1 MAEFVKKTALGGYK
15 PVAGGPRDPE
25 CTHVI
30 LTLGEYDGLKREISS
45 AQQAAKNAEYN
56 ADKKIHQIQ
65 SEAQSR
71 ITDAEKKIAKNT
83 AEWEKKLAAEQQE
96 SALQR
101 ELNANLLRITKER
114 ANAERGL
121 KPKKEHNGY
130 VVLTSVEKES
140 RYKDSFGHPRT
151 ITLWETAMETPYTV
165 DFEAEQ
171 VRSLLQELFQEDED
185 ERWPICRIGITG
197 NYPGKYADMIQDK
210 EWREDYEKYNVMLER
225 WLRANYRR
233 GYWEL
238 VFLHTKPLSVVPPDM
253 RAGRGSVSLP
263 LPCSLCALA
272 LNTETPRFARTGG
285 LCSSPRPEPSDRGW
299 VLWSSGFAA
308 YAASGGT
315 ARTVPPPL
323 SPVRLFISATLIKFA
338 APECRSEPGQT
349 LPRI

>member
-1 MAEFVKKTALGGYK
+1 MAKFAKKTTLGYK
-15 PVAGGPRDPE
+15 LVAGGSSDSE

-65 SEAQSR
+65 NEAQSR

-83 AEWEKKLAAEQQE
+83 AEWEKKLAEEQQE

-101 ELNANLLRITKER
+101 GLNANLLRITKER
-114 ANAERGL
+114 ANAERDL

-140 RYKDSFGHPRT
+140 RYKDSHGHPRT

-171 VRSLLQELFQEDED
+171 VRGLIRELTQEDED
-185 ERWPICRIGITG
+185 GNWPIRRIGITE
-197 NYPGKYADMIQDK
+197 NYPGKYANMIQDK
-210 EWREDYEKYNVMLER
+210 EWREDYEEDNIMLER
-225 WLRANYRR
+225 WLRANYRS

-238 VFLHTKPLSVVPPDM
+238 VFLHTKPLAVVPPDM
-253 RAGRGSVSLP
+253 RAGRG
-263 LPCSLCALA
+263 
-272 LNTETPRFARTGG
+272 
-285 LCSSPRPEPSDRGW
+285 
-299 VLWSSGFAA
+299 
-308 YAASGGT
+308 
-315 ARTVPPPL
+315 
-323 SPVRLFISATLIKFA
+323 
-338 APECRSEPGQT
+338 
-349 LPRI
+349 

>member
-15 PVAGGPRDPE
+15 PVAGGPRDTE

-96 SALQR
+96 SAL
-101 ELNANLLRITKER
+101 NANLLRITKER

-140 RYKDSFGHPRT
+140 RYKDSFGHSRT

-253 RAGRGSVSLP
+253 RAGRG
-263 LPCSLCALA
+263 
-272 LNTETPRFARTGG
+272 
-285 LCSSPRPEPSDRGW
+285 
-299 VLWSSGFAA
+299 
-308 YAASGGT
+308 
-315 ARTVPPPL
+315 
-323 SPVRLFISATLIKFA
+323 
-338 APECRSEPGQT
+338 
-349 LPRI
+349 

>member
-1 MAEFVKKTALGGYK
+1 MAKFAKKTRLGYK
-15 PVAGGPRDPE
+15 LVEGGSSYRE
-25 CTHVI
+25 WSNVI

-65 SEAQSR
+65 NEAQSR

-101 ELNANLLRITKER
+101 GLNANLLRITKER
-114 ANAERGL
+114 ANAERDL

-140 RYKDSFGHPRT
+140 RYKDSYGHPRT

-171 VRSLLQELFQEDED
+171 VRGLIRELTQEDED
-185 ERWPICRIGITG
+185 GNWPIRRIGITE
-197 NYPGKYADMIQDK
+197 NYPGKYANMIQDK
-210 EWREDYEKYNVMLER
+210 EWREDYEEDNIMLER
-225 WLRANYRR
+225 WLRANYRS

-238 VFLHTKPLSVVPPDM
+238 VFLHTKPLAVVPPDM
-253 RAGRGSVSLP
+253 RAGRG
-263 LPCSLCALA
+263 
-272 LNTETPRFARTGG
+272 
-285 LCSSPRPEPSDRGW
+285 
-299 VLWSSGFAA
+299 
-308 YAASGGT
+308 
-315 ARTVPPPL
+315 
-323 SPVRLFISATLIKFA
+323 
-338 APECRSEPGQT
+338 
-349 LPRI
+349 

>member
-15 PVAGGPRDPE
+15 PVAGGSSDSE

-30 LTLGEYDGLKREISS
+30 LTLGEYAGLKREISS

-101 ELNANLLRITKER
+101 GLNANLLRITKER

-140 RYKDSFGHPRT
+140 RYKDSYGHPRT

-171 VRSLLQELFQEDED
+171 DGN
-185 ERWPICRIGITG
+185 WPICRIGITE
-197 NYPGKYADMIQDK
+197 NYPGGYTAMVNDK
-210 EWREDYEKYNVMLER
+210 KWSEVYEKYNVMLER
-225 WLRANYRR
+225 WLRANYRS

-238 VFLHTKPLSVVPPDM
+238 VFLHTKPLAVVPPDM
-253 RAGRGSVSLP
+253 RARRG
-263 LPCSLCALA
+263 
-272 LNTETPRFARTGG
+272 
-285 LCSSPRPEPSDRGW
+285 
-299 VLWSSGFAA
+299 
-308 YAASGGT
+308 
-315 ARTVPPPL
+315 
-323 SPVRLFISATLIKFA
+323 
-338 APECRSEPGQT
+338 
-349 LPRI
+349 

>member
-1 MAEFVKKTALGGYK
+1 MAKFAKKTTLGYK
-15 PVAGGPRDPE
+15 LVEDGSSNSE

-30 LTLGEYDGLKREISS
+30 LTLDEYDGLKREISR
-45 AQQAAKNAEYN
+45 AQQAARNAEYN

-71 ITDAEKKIAKNT
+71 ITDAEKKIANNT

-121 KPKKEHNGY
+121 KPKKEHTGY
-130 VVLTSVEKES
+130 VVLTSAEKES
-140 RYKDSFGHPRT
+140 RYKDSYGHPRT

-185 ERWPICRIGITG
+185 ERCPIQKIGITE
-197 NYPGKYADMIQDK
+197 NYPGGYTAMVNDK
-210 EWREDYEKYNVMLER
+210 KWSEVYEKYNVMLER

-238 VFLHTKPLSVVPPDM
+238 VFLHTKPLAVVPPDM
-253 RAGRGSVSLP
+253 RAGRG
-263 LPCSLCALA
+263 
-272 LNTETPRFARTGG
+272 
-285 LCSSPRPEPSDRGW
+285 
-299 VLWSSGFAA
+299 
-308 YAASGGT
+308 
-315 ARTVPPPL
+315 
-323 SPVRLFISATLIKFA
+323 
-338 APECRSEPGQT
+338 
-349 LPRI
+349 

>member
-15 PVAGGPRDPE
+15 PVAGGPRDTE

-238 VFLHTKPLSVVPPDM
+238 VFLHTKPLSVIPSLLAVRPCAEYRNPPV
-253 RAGRGSVSLP
+253 RTNRGSLFFPTAGTFRPRLGSMEFGFCGLRSVGRYGADRPSPAFSCAALYFCYSNKV
-263 LPCSLCALA
+263 CSARM
-272 LNTETPRFARTGG
+272 PQRTGTNT
-285 LCSSPRPEPSDRGW
+285 
-299 VLWSSGFAA
+299 AA
-308 YAASGGT
+308 NMTRKAD
-315 ARTVPPPL
+315 
-323 SPVRLFISATLIKFA
+323 I
-338 APECRSEPGQT
+338 
-349 LPRI
+349 

>member
-15 PVAGGPRDPE
+15 PVAGGPRDTE

-151 ITLWETAMETPYTV
+151 ITLWETST
-165 DFEAEQ
+165 
-171 VRSLLQELFQEDED
+171 SLL
-185 ERWPICRIGITG
+185 
-197 NYPGKYADMIQDK
+197 
-210 EWREDYEKYNVMLER
+210 
-225 WLRANYRR
+225 
-233 GYWEL
+233 
-238 VFLHTKPLSVVPPDM
+238 
-253 RAGRGSVSLP
+253 
-263 LPCSLCALA
+263 
-272 LNTETPRFARTGG
+272 
-285 LCSSPRPEPSDRGW
+285 
-299 VLWSSGFAA
+299 
-308 YAASGGT
+308 
-315 ARTVPPPL
+315 
-323 SPVRLFISATLIKFA
+323 VR
-338 APECRSEPGQT
+338 
-349 LPRI
+349 

>member
-1 MAEFVKKTALGGYK
+1 MITAIIEVSEY
-15 PVAGGPRDPE
+15 AG
-25 CTHVI
+25 
-30 LTLGEYDGLKREISS
+30 LQQEISN
-45 AQQAAKNAEYN
+45 AKQAARNAEYN

-71 ITDAEKKIAKNT
+71 ITDAEKKIANNT

-140 RYKDSFGHPRT
+140 RYKDSYGHPRT

-165 DFEAEQ
+165 DFEAKQ
-171 VRSLLQELFQEDED
+171 VRGLIRELTQDDED
-185 ERWPICRIGITG
+185 GNWPIYRISITG
-197 NYPGKYADMIQDK
+197 NYPGKYADMIRDK

-225 WLRANYRR
+225 WLRANYRS

-238 VFLHTKPLSVVPPDM
+238 VFLHTKSLAVVPPDM
-253 RAGRGSVSLP
+253 RAGRG
-263 LPCSLCALA
+263 
-272 LNTETPRFARTGG
+272 
-285 LCSSPRPEPSDRGW
+285 
-299 VLWSSGFAA
+299 
-308 YAASGGT
+308 
-315 ARTVPPPL
+315 
-323 SPVRLFISATLIKFA
+323 
-338 APECRSEPGQT
+338 
-349 LPRI
+349 

>member
-1 MAEFVKKTALGGYK
+1 MITAIIEASEY
-15 PVAGGPRDPE
+15 AG
-25 CTHVI
+25 
-30 LTLGEYDGLKREISS
+30 LQQEISN
-45 AQQAAKNAEYN
+45 AKQAAKNAEYN

-101 ELNANLLRITKER
+101 GLNANLLRITKER

-140 RYKDSFGHPRT
+140 RYKDSYGHPRT

-171 VRSLLQELFQEDED
+171 VRSLLQELFQEDAD

-197 NYPGKYADMIQDK
+197 NYPGGYTAMVNDK
-210 EWREDYEKYNVMLER
+210 KWSEKYKEHNVMLER

-238 VFLHTKPLSVVPPDM
+238 VFLHTKPLAVVPPDM
-253 RAGRGSVSLP
+253 RAGRG
-263 LPCSLCALA
+263 
-272 LNTETPRFARTGG
+272 
-285 LCSSPRPEPSDRGW
+285 
-299 VLWSSGFAA
+299 
-308 YAASGGT
+308 
-315 ARTVPPPL
+315 
-323 SPVRLFISATLIKFA
+323 
-338 APECRSEPGQT
+338 
-349 LPRI
+349 

>member
-15 PVAGGPRDPE
+15 PVAGGPRDTE
-25 CTHVI
+25 CTHTI
-30 LTLGEYDGLKREISS
+30 LTLSEYAGLKREISS
-45 AQQAAKNAEYN
+45 AQQAARNAEYN

-140 RYKDSFGHPRT
+140 RYKDSYGHPQT
-151 ITLWETAMETPYTV
+151 VTLWETAMETPYAV

-171 VRSLLQELFQEDED
+171 VRGLIRELTQDDEN
-185 ERWPICRIGITG
+185 ESCPIQKIGITG
-197 NYPGKYADMIQDK
+197 NYPGKYTDMIQDK
-210 EWREDYEKYNVMLER
+210 EWREKYKEHNVMLEQR
-225 WLRANYRR
+225 LRANYRS

-253 RAGRGSVSLP
+253 RAGRG
-263 LPCSLCALA
+263 
-272 LNTETPRFARTGG
+272 
-285 LCSSPRPEPSDRGW
+285 
-299 VLWSSGFAA
+299 
-308 YAASGGT
+308 
-315 ARTVPPPL
+315 
-323 SPVRLFISATLIKFA
+323 
-338 APECRSEPGQT
+338 
-349 LPRI
+349 

>member
-1 MAEFVKKTALGGYK
+1 MAEFVKNPAIGGYK
-15 PVAGGPRDPE
+15 PVTGGLSNSE

-30 LTLGEYDGLKREISS
+30 LTLGEYAGLKREISS
-45 AQQAAKNAEYN
+45 AQQAARNAEYN

-165 DFEAEQ
+165 DFEAEH
-171 VRSLLQELFQEDED
+171 VRGLIRELTQDDED
-185 ERWPICRIGITG
+185 GNWPICRIGITG

-225 WLRANYRR
+225 WLRANYRS

-238 VFLHTKPLSVVPPDM
+238 IFQHTKPLSVVPPDM
-253 RAGRGSVSLP
+253 RARRG
-263 LPCSLCALA
+263 
-272 LNTETPRFARTGG
+272 
-285 LCSSPRPEPSDRGW
+285 
-299 VLWSSGFAA
+299 
-308 YAASGGT
+308 
-315 ARTVPPPL
+315 
-323 SPVRLFISATLIKFA
+323 
-338 APECRSEPGQT
+338 
-349 LPRI
+349 

>member
-1 MAEFVKKTALGGYK
+1 MAEFVKKPAIGGYK
-15 PVAGGPRDPE
+15 PVTGGSSDSE

-30 LTLGEYDGLKREISS
+30 LTLGEYAGLKREISS
-45 AQQAAKNAEYN
+45 AQQAAKNAEYK

-140 RYKDSFGHPRT
+140 RYKDSYGHPQT

-165 DFEAEQ
+165 DSRQ
-171 VRSLLQELFQEDED
+171 SRS
-185 ERWPICRIGITG
+185 G
-197 NYPGKYADMIQDK
+197 A
-210 EWREDYEKYNVMLER
+210 
-225 WLRANYRR
+225 
-233 GYWEL
+233 
-238 VFLHTKPLSVVPPDM
+238 
-253 RAGRGSVSLP
+253 
-263 LPCSLCALA
+263 
-272 LNTETPRFARTGG
+272 
-285 LCSSPRPEPSDRGW
+285 
-299 VLWSSGFAA
+299 
-308 YAASGGT
+308 
-315 ARTVPPPL
+315 
-323 SPVRLFISATLIKFA
+323 
-338 APECRSEPGQT
+338 
-349 LPRI
+349 

>member
-1 MAEFVKKTALGGYK
+1 MAEFVKKTAIGYK
-15 PVAGGPRDPE
+15 PVAGGSSNSE

-45 AQQAAKNAEYN
+45 AQQAERIAEYN

-71 ITDAEKKIAKNT
+71 ITHTEKEMAKNT

-114 ANAERGL
+114 ANAERDL
-121 KPKKEHNGY
+121 KPKKEHTGY

-140 RYKDSFGHPRT
+140 RYKDSYGHPRT

-171 VRSLLQELFQEDED
+171 VRGLIRELTQEDED
-185 ERWPICRIGITG
+185 ENWPICRIGITG
-197 NYPGKYADMIQDK
+197 NYPGKYADMIRNK
-210 EWREDYEKYNVMLER
+210 GWREDYEEDNIMLER
-225 WLRANYRR
+225 WLRANYRS

-238 VFLHTKPLSVVPPDM
+238 VFLHTKPLAVVPPDM
-253 RAGRGSVSLP
+253 RAGRG
-263 LPCSLCALA
+263 
-272 LNTETPRFARTGG
+272 
-285 LCSSPRPEPSDRGW
+285 
-299 VLWSSGFAA
+299 
-308 YAASGGT
+308 
-315 ARTVPPPL
+315 
-323 SPVRLFISATLIKFA
+323 
-338 APECRSEPGQT
+338 
-349 LPRI
+349 

>member
-1 MAEFVKKTALGGYK
+1 MITAIIEASEY
-15 PVAGGPRDPE
+15 AG
-25 CTHVI
+25 
-30 LTLGEYDGLKREISS
+30 LQQEISN
-45 AQQAAKNAEYN
+45 AKQAAKNAEYN

-101 ELNANLLRITKER
+101 GLNANLLRITKER
-114 ANAERGL
+114 ANAERDL
-121 KPKKEHNGY
+121 KPKKEHTGY

-140 RYKDSFGHPRT
+140 RYKDSYGHPQT

-185 ERWPICRIGITG
+185 ERCPIQKIGITG
-197 NYPGKYADMIQDK
+197 NYPGKYTDMIQDK
-210 EWREDYEKYNVMLER
+210 EWREKYKEHNVMLER

-238 VFLHTKPLSVVPPDM
+238 VFLHTKPLAVVPPDM
-253 RAGRGSVSLP
+253 RAGRG
-263 LPCSLCALA
+263 
-272 LNTETPRFARTGG
+272 
-285 LCSSPRPEPSDRGW
+285 
-299 VLWSSGFAA
+299 
-308 YAASGGT
+308 
-315 ARTVPPPL
+315 
-323 SPVRLFISATLIKFA
+323 
-338 APECRSEPGQT
+338 
-349 LPRI
+349 